1 MSKSWAITLL
11 VLVVV
16 VFVGGSTVAAL
27 SFVTSLNARPLT
39 VTCTVDS
46 TYGDA
51 ADASAEGERPGFSVQ
66 TSGAGVED
74 GDFCEDFYVRD
85 LDVRERL
92 EVGQTYDLT
101 IENLIGYTNVVSVE
115 PAEPVE

>member
-11 VLVVV
+11 VLIVV

-66 TSGAGVED
+66 TSGGTAEED
-74 GDFCEDFYVRD
+74 EVCEDFYVRD
-85 LDVRERL
+85 LDVREQL
-92 EVGQTYDLT
+92 EVGQTYEFT
-101 IENLIGYTNVVSVE
+101 IENLIGYTNVISVT

>member
-1 MSKSWAITLL
+1 MSKGWAITLL

-46 TYGDA
+46 TYGDVA
-51 ADASAEGERPGFSVQ
+51 QPSADDERPGFSVQ
-66 TSGAGVED
+66 TSGSEN
-74 GDFCEDFYVRD
+74 CEDFYVRD
-85 LDVRERL
+85 LGVRQQL
-92 EVGQTYDLT
+92 EVGESYEFT
-101 IENLIGYTNVVSVE
+101 IENLIGYTNVVSVA
-115 PAEPVE
+115 PVAPVE